1 MDSCSRLRTQLKDVP
16 FQDALIVGVGNT
28 LRGDDGAGPLVC
40 QELEAILP
48 DHVID
53 AGTVPE
59 NHIGKII
66 KKAPQVL
73 VIIDAIDHGAQPGNI
88 RVFRADEINSMA
100 ISSHSLS
107 PALFVDV
114 VLNDISPDVYLIG
127 IQPKHISL
135 GRPPSPEVSR
145 SAQTLASL
153 IRRAYDL

>member
-1 MDSCSRLRTQLKDVP
+1 
-16 FQDALIVGVGNT
+16 
-28 LRGDDGAGPLVC
+28 
-40 QELEAILP
+40 
-48 DHVID
+48 
-53 AGTVPE
+53 
-59 NHIGKII
+59 
-66 KKAPQVL
+66 
-73 VIIDAIDHGAQPGNI
+73 HGAQPGNI

>member
-1 MDSCSRLRTQLKDVP
+1 MRTQLKDVP

-28 LRGDDGAGPLVC
+28 LKGDDGAGPLVC
-40 QELEAILP
+40 HELKAILP

-59 NHIGKII
+59 NYIGKII

-73 VIIDAIDHGAQPGNI
+73 IIIDAIDHNAQPGDI

-107 PALFVDV
+107 LDLFVEV
-114 VLNDISPDVYLIG
+114 ILNDISPDVYLVG
-127 IQPKHISL
+127 IQPQHISL

-145 SAQTLASL
+145 SVQMLVSL
-153 IRRAYDL
+153 IRRSYGL